1 MPATSDP
8 SVDRVWRDHRRE
20 QLGPRPGG
28 PYVDPPPPNL
38 NGCELRG
45 LLPLGHGAQERALGN
60 GGDAGPA
67 NTRRGSIRNAVGLT
81 KREGPHVIPR
91 GNLRPSIQ
99 WHVTTSRHTGCSRST
114 DDGPG
119 HDAATTSVPRRQWAS
134 SRKEATDI
142 QAAHPF
148 FGKEKDCDD
157 TGEITS
163 WLQSAILVLGQ
174 SRTPAAQST
183 RRTYVLFFIL
193 W

>member
-28 PYVDPPPPNL
+28 PYVDPLRPNL

-45 LLPLGHGAQERALGN
+45 LLPLGHGAQVRALGN
-60 GGDAGPA
+60 GGEAGPA
-67 NTRRGSIRNAVGLT
+67 NTRRGSIRPAAGLT

-134 SRKEATDI
+134 SRKEATYV
-142 QAAHPF
+142 P
-148 FGKEKDCDD
+148 
-157 TGEITS
+157 
-163 WLQSAILVLGQ
+163 ILRNNL
-174 SRTPAAQST
+174 ST
-183 RRTYVLFFIL
+183 RPVADPRQ
-193 W
+193 